1 MKSKVKKAEELSLK
15 RELREN
21 YIEMLRMESQ
31 KKKEEYLYEQSKAKM
46 ARISH
51 EYKLKMKEL
60 LQKQELD
67 SFKQKLKEKPKNKL
81 VIQQL

>member
-46 ARISH
+46 DRISQ

-60 LQKQELD
+60 LQRQELD

-81 VIQQL
+81 AIQQL

>member
-1 MKSKVKKAEELSLK
+1 MKSEVKKAEELSLK

-46 ARISH
+46 DRISQ

-60 LQKQELD
+60 LQRQELD

>member
-31 KKKEEYLYEQSKAKM
+31 KKKEEYLYEQSKVKM
-46 ARISH
+46 DRISQ
-51 EYKLKMKEL
+51 EYQLKMKEL
-60 LQKQELD
+60 LHRQELD